1 MQKIKA
7 LALLIPMLPQRILK
21 FGPGILKFGPGI
33 PMLPPGTLAVRSRAG
48 EGRVVSR
55 REHNPARDF

>member
-1 MQKIKA
+1 VQEIKA
-7 LALLIPMLPQRILK
+7 LALLTPMLPQR
-21 FGPGILKFGPGI
+21 ILKFGPGI

-48 EGRVVSR
+48 EGRGVSR

>member
-7 LALLIPMLPQRILK
+7 LALLIPMLPQHILK
-21 FGPGILKFGPGI
+21 PAHGI
-33 PMLPPGTLAVRSRAG
+33 PMLSQGTLAVRSRAG